1 VIRQRG
7 VPLIGLAVLAVL
19 FAACGGTSGPAA
31 TEAPSDKLTVGFSNI
46 TGDNLAPWVAKVHDL
61 FQKNRLEVDLQSFSG
76 GTSTMS
82 ALLSGQLQFA
92 HLGGSEVLSAAA
104 NGADVVILANF
115 APVYPYVLMVQPN
128 IRSTA
133 DLRGKRFGVS
143 SPGGSADIATRSL
156 LKREGLDPDKDVT
169 LVPLGSHANRTAA
182 LLSGQLDAGV
192 DDPPDTAKLE
202 AKGLRAL
209 VDVAALKLPTANTF
223 LAAQRSWV
231 KDHKDIAQRYV
242 DSLVQ
247 AIALANKD
255 RSRSVSA
262 MKKYFKSSDEQALG
276 SASDFFTKEVIPALP
291 YPTVEQFADAKT
303 VLGAKNPKVRTYEVA
318 TLLDPSFVKSAENRN
333 LHR

>member
-1 VIRQRG
+1 L
-7 VPLIGLAVLAVL
+7 P
-19 FAACGGTSGPAA
+19 P
-31 TEAPSDKLTVGFSNI
+31 APSSSAKGSIRTRTLRSF
-46 TGDNLAPWVAKVHDL
+46 PWA
-61 FQKNRLEVDLQSFSG
+61 R
-76 GTSTMS
+76 T
-82 ALLSGQLQFA
+82 
-92 HLGGSEVLSAAA
+92 
-104 NGADVVILANF
+104 
-115 APVYPYVLMVQPN
+115 
-128 IRSTA
+128 
-133 DLRGKRFGVS
+133 
-143 SPGGSADIATRSL
+143 
-156 LKREGLDPDKDVT
+156 
-169 LVPLGSHANRTAA
+169 RTARRPSSA
-182 LLSGQLDAGV
+182 VRSEEHTLNSSLDAGV

-209 VDVAALKLPTANTF
+209 VDVAALKLPTANTV